1 MDSFGVSGELV
12 SAIGAVQLELRGQ
25 FHDSLKVAVRLGHL
39 LQRAKGECRH
49 GDFECWLKQHFEG
62 SVRHA
67 QRFMQLAAKYPSEAE
82 LPTLSLR
89 EALRMIAG
97 RQPAEIAVSANERL
111 SHETL
116 EKVLFAVGRL
126 SRAHARRV
134 VSSLEIDGLTKRHA
148 AMKHAKQIESS
159 LRKFIE
165 YLQAEDAIA
174 RSERASLSV
183 YHPEDAGNRV

>member
-1 MDSFGVSGELV
+1 
-12 SAIGAVQLELRGQ
+12 
-25 FHDSLKVAVRLGHL
+25 
-39 LQRAKGECRH
+39 
-49 GDFECWLKQHFEG
+49 
-62 SVRHA
+62 
-67 QRFMQLAAKYPSEAE
+67 MQLAVEYPAE
-82 LPTLSLR
+82 SDVPSLSLR

-97 RQPAEIAVSANERL
+97 RRPAEVMVCANERL

-134 VSSLEIDGLTKRHA
+134 VSSLEIEGLTKRHA
-148 AMKHAKQIESS
+148 AMKHAKKIESS

-183 YHPEDAGNRV
+183 YHPKNAGNKV